1 MALSGQVMAVLMASA
16 FQVSSADYC
25 YGEDYCNPYEWSK
38 TYFSCTPD
46 YTKHHSPI
54 DISARVMKN
63 DSLPPLIFTGFHV
76 VQSSW
81 LVANT
86 RDTVVVEVQK
96 GMKVSGGGLR
106 NEYQIVE
113 MRFHWGSRT
122 TNGSEHTFNKRR
134 FPMEMQLVG
143 LAPGFQDV
151 FSASKEQSGL
161 AKLGVFIDIGDE
173 NVPFKAIS
181 DAIPSLSFPGQS
193 VNVTPPAL
201 LDLMPNYTNRFY
213 CYSGSQ
219 TAPPCF
225 PTVQWIVFEKPI
237 FISQKQYLVFATG
250 VYYSDEDDPKRKLLV
265 ENYRHVQSSAMRSVF
280 ASPDAAV
287 LKSQGASPVGVFGT
301 ILILLLPCMLRMA

>member
-1 MALSGQVMAVLMASA
+1 NLHLRRLITCSL
-16 FQVSSADYC
+16 FPLVSSADYC
-25 YGEDYCNPYEWSK
+25 YGEDYCTDPYEWSK

-134 FPMEMQLVG
+134 FPMEVHTRTHMYVHSLP
-143 LAPGFQDV
+143 LT
-151 FSASKEQSGL
+151 SGL
-161 AKLGVFIDIGDE
+161 AKLGVFID
-173 NVPFKAIS
+173 VT
-181 DAIPSLSFPGQS
+181 PSSLLAVYSESLKGAGQS

-237 FISQKQYLVFATG
+237 FISQKQASKKMTINVRRSQSQVT
-250 VYYSDEDDPKRKLLV
+250 LLV

>member
-1 MALSGQVMAVLMASA
+1 
-16 FQVSSADYC
+16 FWQVSSTDYC
-25 YGEDYCNPYEWSK
+25 YGEDYCTDSYEWSK

-63 DSLPPLIFTGFHV
+63 DSLPLLIFTGFHV

-81 LVANT
+81 LVANI

-134 FPMEMQLVG
+134 FPME
-143 LAPGFQDV
+143 
-151 FSASKEQSGL
+151 
-161 AKLGVFIDIGDE
+161 IGDE

-181 DAIPSLSFPGQS
+181 DAIPSLSFPGHS

-225 PTVQWIVFEKPI
+225 QTVQWIVFEKPI
-237 FISQKQYLVFATG
+237 FISQKQASKKMTINYLVFATG